1 VAAPT
6 STNAQQIHYWNAVA
20 GPRWRARR
28 PLLDEQLRPLG
39 REAMDRARVAPG
51 ERVLDVGCGCG
62 DSTLD
67 LARRVGAEGE
77 VVGIDISRVLLEEAR
92 ARAEHEDLGGVAFR
106 PDDAQV
112 ADLGEGRFELVYSR
126 FGVMFFDDPVAAF
139 ANLYRSLRAS
149 GRLVFVCWQPVERNP
164 WMGAPVAAAARHVTL
179 PPRPDP
185 HGPGP
190 FAFAD
195 PERVRKILVAAGFDE
210 VETADWSGTLSLGGG
225 TLEGAVDLF
234 FDVGPLAALLREQ
247 GAGPELR
254 QQVADAVTEALAPF
268 LTEDGVRMPAA
279 AWIVSA
285 RR

>member
-6 STNAQQIHYWNAVA
+6 SINAEQIRYWNEVA
-20 GPRWRARR
+20 GPTWRARR
-28 PLLDEQLRPLG
+28 PLLDAQLRPLG

-67 LARRVGAEGE
+67 LARRVGGAGE
-77 VVGIDISRVLLEEAR
+77 VVGIDISKVLLEEAR
-92 ARAEHEDLGGVAFR
+92 ARADHADLGRVVFR
-106 PDDAQV
+106 PGDAQV

-126 FGVMFFDDPVAAF
+126 FGVMFFDDPIAAF
-139 ANLYRSLRAS
+139 SNLYRALGAS
-149 GRLVFVCWQPVERNP
+149 GRLVFVCWQPIDRNP

-185 HGPGP
+185 HAPGP
-190 FAFAD
+190 FAFSD
-195 PERVRKILVAAGFDE
+195 PERVRKILGAAGFE
-210 VETADWSGTLSLGGG
+210 EIETAAWSGRLSLGGG
-225 TLEGAVDLF
+225 TLEGAVELF

-254 QQVADAVTEALAPF
+254 QQVADAVTESLTPF
-268 LTEDGVRMPAA
+268 LTEDGVKMPAA